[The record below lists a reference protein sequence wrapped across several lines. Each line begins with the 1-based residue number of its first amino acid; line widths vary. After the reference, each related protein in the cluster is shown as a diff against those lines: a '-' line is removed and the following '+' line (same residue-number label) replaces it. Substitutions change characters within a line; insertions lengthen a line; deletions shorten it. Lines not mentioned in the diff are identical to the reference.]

1 MRRGFGEGV
10 WMRAEKSVWMV
21 PWMLLGVS
29 AVAAEPERL
38 PGPFGIGSCHVNGR
52 SVEDFQRWVPRT
64 AEIGLRFHRSLASS
78 WGSVEPEQGRWNWK
92 DVDAQAAYLDQLGV
106 RYGALLLGTPEWNKA
121 DTPGSL
127 PVKNLDGWANYV
139 SHLVSHLKGR
149 VAFYEVWNEPPNFT
163 GKDQTPEDYA
173 KIVVAAYKAAKAAD
187 PDCQVGLTAKSAH
200 INYLEKVIRAGAK
213 DHFDWIS
220 LHPYEVLDGVVDH
233 SGMEPVF
240 LHIVP
245 TLRKMLGDVN
255 PAKRDVPVFFT
266 ELGCD
271 AGRLGPEVQA
281 QGVVK
286 AYTMSIA
293 QGVSCV
299 QWFEGRDGDSGP
311 MGLID
316 EQGKPRLAYQALG
329 RLVEWLG
336 QGPEYLGWHRFNGTE
351 YGFLFKGAKGM
362 VMVAWGPKGNTKSVT
377 PSPET
382 CNALTG
388 GMTVGKE
395 LVLTETPVLIADP
408 PRAWVELARANKSR
422 PFPWGGDYS
431 REKSVSISFGDTT
444 AEKGLHSRAGDAV
457 ARAVVAYG
465 GSARA
470 GNVPGGNMFVV
481 DPGFLS
487 YDTVPIEITAEV
499 RRKEGNENA
508 GFKLVYESKD
518 GFKTAGNWYTIP
530 EEARWHTVRWR
541 IDDPCFVNYWGYNFV
556 LESDGPQYSNYYL
569 RNVSVTRLD
578 R

>member
-1 MRRGFGEGV
+1 MK
-10 WMRAEKSVWMV
+10 AEKSVWMV

-29 AVAAEPERL
+29 AVAAEPEKW

-78 WGSVEPEQGRWNWK
+78 WGAVEPEQGKWNWK
-92 DVDAQAAYLDQLGV
+92 DVDEQAAYLDKLGV
-106 RYGALLLGTPEWNKA
+106 RYGTLLLGTPEWNKA
-121 DTPGSL
+121 DAPGSL

-139 SHLVSHLKGR
+139 SHTVSHLKGK

-281 QGVVK
+281 QAVVK

-336 QGPEYLGWHRFNGTE
+336 QRPEYLGWQRFNGTE
-351 YGFLFKGAKGM
+351 YGFLFKGAKGT
-362 VMVAWGPKGNTKSVT
+362 VLVAWGPKGNTKPVSPGGYDGCDAVT
-377 PSPET
+377 CET
-382 CNALTG
+382 FAA
-388 GMTVGKE
+388 KQ
-395 LVLTETPVLIADP
+395 LVLTENPVLIANP
-408 PRAWVELARANKSR
+408 PDFLLKSARSNKGR
-422 PFPWGGDYS
+422 PFPWGGDFTKA
-431 REKSVSISFGDTT
+431 KSVSITMGERQI
-444 AEKGLHSRAGDAV
+444 EKGLHTRAGESV
-457 ARAVVAYG
+457 AKAVVAYG
-465 GSARA
+465 GPARA
-470 GNVPGGNMFVV
+470 GNIPGGNMFVV

-499 RRKEGNENA
+499 RRKEANENA

-518 GFKTAGNWYTIP
+518 GFKTAGHWYTIP

-541 IDDPCFVNYWGYNFV
+541 IEDPCFVNYWGYNFV
-556 LESDGPQYSNYYL
+556 LESDGPKFSNYYL
-569 RNVSVTRLD
+569 RNVTVTRLD